1 MGSGLYQVDD
11 QVELYSSE
19 CKFQFKVWLKLINK
33 ESSGVWIG
41 MTDQKKEGIYEWK
54 SGRGGLSFDVTKH
67 WASGEPDG
75 ASDDCLLVQESIL
88 YDYDCSGSWFGACQK
103 RKSKRSK

>member
-1 MGSGLYQVDD
+1 
-11 QVELYSSE
+11 
-19 CKFQFKVWLKLINK
+19 
-33 ESSGVWIG
+33 

-54 SGRGGLSFDVTKH
+54 SGHGGLSFDITKH

-88 YDYDCSGSWFGACQK
+88 YDYDCGGSWFGACQK
-103 RKSKRSK
+103 RKNKKSKYLQIAETIIVKQ